1 MLRRRGI
8 EFVARS
14 PRIVSI
20 SIAIAAGV
28 VGCRDSALKPVP
40 VAGVVQI
47 DGAPLEGGTIQFVP
61 KAGRPASSRILA
73 DGSFDLAS
81 ESVNT
86 LATSGVLPG
95 VYRVQVSSSEIIDD
109 QTIRWK
115 APQRYADFRT
125 SGLQVTI
132 KDPTGDLLIELE
144 SDQEDAAGTESSD
157 AVAVPEEATE
167 PEDTK
172 S

>member
-1 MLRRRGI
+1 M
-8 EFVARS
+8 
-14 PRIVSI
+14 
-20 SIAIAAGV
+20 AITWGM
-28 VGCRDSALKPVP
+28 VGCGDNTSEPVP
-40 VAGVVQI
+40 VAGVVTI
-47 DGAPLEGGTIQFVP
+47 DGAPLDGGTIQFVP
-61 KAGRPASSRILA
+61 KVGRPASSKVLA

-86 LATSGVLPG
+86 VATSGVLPG

-115 APQRYADFRT
+115 IPQRYADFRT

-132 KDPTGDLLIELE
+132 SGPTDGLLIELE
-144 SDQEDAAGTESSD
+144 SDKESDSGTDATD
-157 AVAVPEEATE
+157 ADTVPEEAAE
-167 PEDTK
+167 SEDSK